1 MYFLITLH
9 CYVIIT
15 DFCGYGTTLED
26 GFSSLAYVTELSEQL
41 TSTTRSE
48 EYIPVGEYL
57 HSKGMN
63 VISN

>member
-1 MYFLITLH
+1 
-9 CYVIIT
+9 VIIT
-15 DFCGYGTTLED
+15 DFHGYGTTLED

-41 TSTTRSE
+41 TSITRPE

-57 HSKGMN
+57 DSKGKN

>member
-1 MYFLITLH
+1 MYFLNTLH

-15 DFCGYGTTLED
+15 DFYGYGTTLED
-26 GFSSLAYVTELSEQL
+26 EFSSLAYVTELSEQL

-57 HSKGMN
+57 HNKGKN